1 MLLASTIVL
10 AQAGE
15 ATASSGFSATGITSG
30 DSQHLVLSAQL
41 VPAGSDQ
48 GALRNLYIGAL
59 AAGNWYFL
67 TADGWQFW
75 SSGEFPAYR
84 LDVLGAQTLPILN
97 GSLDVAGLDGTQ
109 IYVGYGIDSQ
119 DMLTQGTFGKVYTI
133 VPPLLGPGG
142 WYDFTGPNTV
152 PGVSDTTSTSTML
165 HVAIDEDGTGYYLA
179 LPASQAA
186 PTTSQVIAANNSFA
200 MAANAIT
207 SVRVTGLSAATAYKI
222 YFAAKD
228 QSGNAQTNVIT
239 ANVTTFAL
247 PTTAGP
253 TISAVG
259 SSAFSFNVT
268 LDNAGT
274 GYYLVK
280 RANEVAP
287 TISEVIAARQ
297 SFAMTANNPVSRDVY
312 GLQSLTPYTLYFV
325 AQNKWGEAQTSLQHV
340 TATTASASGT
350 NTHGYVLQGNL
361 TWMPISSTA
370 SPTSASS
377 YCASFAGLG
386 YHDWRQPSTDELVSL
401 SHSGAWRNQGWIYF
415 YVWAG
420 GSPFWG
426 GDAYYYP
433 AVFLEDGQV
442 ISSSATSRTAPIY
455 VSCVRQGV
463 SF

>member
-1 MLLASTIVL
+1 
-10 AQAGE
+10 
-15 ATASSGFSATGITSG
+15 
-30 DSQHLVLSAQL
+30 
-41 VPAGSDQ
+41 
-48 GALRNLYIGAL
+48 
-59 AAGNWYFL
+59 
-67 TADGWQFW
+67 
-75 SSGEFPAYR
+75 
-84 LDVLGAQTLPILN
+84 
-97 GSLDVAGLDGTQ
+97 
-109 IYVGYGIDSQ
+109 
-119 DMLTQGTFGKVYTI
+119 
-133 VPPLLGPGG
+133 
-142 WYDFTGPNTV
+142 
-152 PGVSDTTSTSTML
+152 ML

-186 PTTSQVIAANNSFA
+186 PATWQVIAANNSFA

-222 YFAAKD
+222 YFVAKD
-228 QSGNAQTNVIT
+228 QAGNAQTNVST

-259 SSAFSFNVT
+259 SSAFSFTVT